1 MANDISFA
9 LLLAEL
15 VDILKEDES
24 VQEDLKRLISTNFP
38 PTSVQRTVLHQ
49 LNRRR
54 QTLIEQIEAQTLTGI
69 RGELLNKVIELLEGS
84 KEAYKAPLSPIREIP
99 AEILGYIFEFVISKT
114 LRENVGY
121 RDDAD
126 WSPMLSTLLYI
137 SQVCVPHAF
146 TSSILTLLLGM
157 LSLAERL
164 SLYTQ
169 IMESATTTF
178 RKNEPH
184 SRSGRRTRIPMV
196 PQGITLLDGFD
207 FTRDTR
213 ISNPIPPHVKLRSK
227 DCVSATLSF
236 PCLESLSLTVT
247 SLHRPDYKS
256 NILPLIE
263 RLNAPRLSHL
273 TLCIN
278 HTVPDIQNF
287 GSGLRELRLEL
298 RSPRHSESEA
308 AFPGRNIFAILKNC
322 PRLVSLKLCIE
333 FRDRIDGHD
342 GHLVLRELE
351 SLEIY
356 YFDERDDMVVP
367 FSVLTLPK
375 LKGLDIWFPGEF
387 TWDRQAM
394 QSFKNR
400 SDFSLRRLIL
410 GHCRDDIPLDD
421 RWEFVG
427 DMNTLEE
434 LSIVTY
440 VYGFELLQ
448 SLLPHNNEI
457 QQYPLPNLR
466 VLEVIIWNSDEEP
479 SSETDEI
486 VESLV
491 KSRWWT
497 DPAQRSYRRWAKVHI
512 AKDGVL
518 ADFYP
523 DVDMEIVSPET
534 KQRMKAIGSG
544 ELSLDFD
551 YGYPTLHL

>member
-1 MANDISFA
+1 MWDTGTTPTGPLCSPLSSISA
-9 LLLAEL
+9 RYAYPTHLHLLSSHSCWVCSRWRSVCHCTPKLWRVLPQRFEKTSPTPDLDVEL
-15 VDILKEDES
+15 VSLWCLRAS
-24 VQEDLKRLISTNFP
+24 PYSMDLTLQGTHAFPIPSLPTSNCAARIGTLRIRALDTGFP
-38 PTSVQRTVLHQ
+38 PLPTS
-49 LNRRR
+49 
-54 QTLIEQIEAQTLTGI
+54 
-69 RGELLNKVIELLEGS
+69 
-84 KEAYKAPLSPIREIP
+84 
-99 AEILGYIFEFVISKT
+99 
-114 LRENVGY
+114 
-121 RDDAD
+121 
-126 WSPMLSTLLYI
+126 
-137 SQVCVPHAF
+137 
-146 TSSILTLLLGM
+146 
-157 LSLAERL
+157 
-164 SLYTQ
+164 
-169 IMESATTTF
+169 
-178 RKNEPH
+178 
-184 SRSGRRTRIPMV
+184 
-196 PQGITLLDGFD
+196 
-207 FTRDTR
+207 
-213 ISNPIPPHVKLRSK
+213 
-227 DCVSATLSF
+227 VSATLSF